1 MELRVKAPE
10 AAKHFNVSIST
21 LRRWARDGK
30 IKYEE
35 TEGGHYRYYITK
47 EESTEDTPKDQLS
60 QYILYARVSSK
71 KQQPDLIR
79 QIKFLRKK
87 YPEYSLIT
95 DIGSGI
101 NFKRKGFQTILE
113 RLFEGTIKEV
123 VVAYPDRFSRFGFDL
138 FEWIFN
144 KFGGKLVHMHATTS
158 SEENEFLSEIMEI
171 ITVFTARYHGRRKY
185 SNKED

>member
-1 MELRVKAPE
+1 MEILVKPPE
-10 AAKHFNVSIST
+10 AAKHYNVSIST
-21 LRRWARDGK
+21 LRRWARNGK

-35 TEGGHYRYYITK
+35 TEGGHYRYYITTDETIK
-47 EESTEDTPKDQLS
+47 DTAEQELS
-60 QYILYARVSSK
+60 EYIIYARVSSK

-87 YPEYSLIT
+87 YPGYT

-113 RLFEGTIKEV
+113 RLFNGTIKEV

-144 KFGGKLVHMHATTS
+144 KFGGKLVHLQASTTS
-158 SEENEFLSEIMEI
+158 GEHDFLSEI
-171 ITVFTARYHGRRKY
+171 ITVFTARYNGKRKY
-185 SNKED
+185 NN